1 MCWGDYTQGDECTQ
15 GDDCTHGYD
24 VHGDDYTQGDDV
36 QGVIIHREL
45 MCTTMVIQKGM
56 VYRGMILHS

>member
-1 MCWGDYTQGDECTQ
+1 MHGDDYTQGNGIE
-15 GDDCTHGYD
+15 GDDF
-24 VHGDDYTQGDDV
+24 TQGDDV

-45 MCTTMVIQKGM
+45 MCTTMIIQKGM